1 MTRREFWKDSVVE
14 YSTIIRASLS
24 LRLQITARLALTSPH
39 CAPKGICG
47 RILSEMM
54 IPGALAP
61 SDLGHN
67 VDKPVVAASDKNA
80 RLFMSCYKSW
90 MLKSGSKA

>member
-1 MTRREFWKDSVVE
+1 M
-14 YSTIIRASLS
+14 
-24 LRLQITARLALTSPH
+24 TSPH

-54 IPGALAP
+54 IAGALAL
-61 SDLGHN
+61 SGFGHN

-80 RLFMSCYKSW
+80 RRLIITKKKDIAGSNPEFAGLRVHSW
-90 MLKSGSKA
+90 LKFFFLNLAAANSM